1 VTTTLALRHV
11 EADHEVSACFAV
23 MRQLR
28 PHLASAE
35 EFAERVAR
43 QRGAGYR
50 LLAAWRDGAVVG
62 LAGYRLQENLI
73 HGRFVYIDDLVV
85 AQSERRG
92 RIGAELLEA
101 VAAEARALGC
111 QRLTLDTAIDNLLGQ
126 RFYFRNGMLPTGLHF
141 RLSLT

>member
-1 VTTTLALRHV
+1 MVLALRHV
-11 EADHEVSACFAV
+11 EAEQEVAACFTV

-28 PHLASAE
+28 PHLASAA
-35 EFAERVAR
+35 EFVERVDR

-50 LLAAWRDGAVVG
+50 LLAAWHDSVPVG

-85 AQSERRG
+85 AESERRG
-92 RIGAELLEA
+92 RVGAALLEA

-111 QRLTLDTAIDNLLGQ
+111 ERLTLDTAIDNLLGQ

-141 RLSLT
+141 RLALT

>member
-1 VTTTLALRHV
+1 
-11 EADHEVSACFAV
+11 
-23 MRQLR
+23 
-28 PHLASAE
+28 
-35 EFAERVAR
+35 
-43 QRGAGYR
+43 
-50 LLAAWRDGAVVG
+50 DGAVVG

-126 RFYFRNGMLPTGLHF
+126 RFYFRNGMLATGLHF

>member
-1 VTTTLALRHV
+1 MTTLALRHA
-11 EADHEVSACFAV
+11 EADRDIAACFPV

-43 QRGAGYR
+43 QREAGYR
-50 LLAAWRDGAVVG
+50 LLAAWRDAAAVG
-62 LAGYRLQENLI
+62 LAGYRMQENLI

-92 RIGAELLEA
+92 RIGAELLDA
-101 VAAEARALGC
+101 VAAEGRALGC
-111 QRLTLDTAIDNLLGQ
+111 RRMTLDTAIDNSLGQ
-126 RFYFRNGMLPTGLHF
+126 RFYFRNGMLATGLHF
-141 RLSLT
+141 GKPLT

>member
-1 VTTTLALRHV
+1 VTTLTVRNA

-35 EFAERVAR
+35 EFVERVAR
-43 QRGAGYR
+43 QRAAGYR
-50 LLAAWRDGAVVG
+50 LLAAWRDAAPVG

-111 QRLTLDTAIDNLLGQ
+111 ERLTLDTAIDNLLGQ

-141 RLSLT
+141 RLALT

>member
-1 VTTTLALRHV
+1 MLALRHV
-11 EADHEVSACFAV
+11 EGDRETAACFAV

-35 EFAERVAR
+35 EFVERVQR
-43 QRGAGYR
+43 QRSAGYR
-50 LLAAWRDGAVVG
+50 LLAAWRDAAPVG

-85 AQSERRG
+85 AEPERRG
-92 RIGAELLEA
+92 RIGAVLLEA
-101 VAAEARALGC
+101 VAVEARAIGC
-111 QRLTLDTAIDNLLGQ
+111 DRLTLDTAIDNLLGQ

-141 RLSLT
+141 RLALT